1 MLDYFVTSETKLD
14 YSFLSARFHVGG
26 NEIRNLRDKDK
37 SGDWVNEFAKN
48 GIITKRLKVLKPS
61 QRHNLHG
68 NRNV

>member
-37 SGDWVNEFAKN
+37 SGDWVNEFL
-48 GIITKRLKVLKPS
+48 LKMES
-61 QRHNLHG
+61 
-68 NRNV
+68 